1 MCGTE
6 NPKNA
11 QTCKFC
17 GYIFENFDTGQIDT
31 SNKNVPAALNQVPSS
46 RNEDSSAEPGSEEKF
61 PDMTASSSTV
71 PIPTMGSGAPA
82 FVVSKSVLS
91 SILPSIVYLVFIL
104 VFTTSAGISIYSLAI
119 TLIFIAVALVPVLF
133 SPRRFEFYDDEVKV
147 HKTIGGDTLIPY
159 SDIAYNYAQR
169 GNRSQVVLSSISR
182 RMRPLVVPGN
192 PANKD
197 LGMDLNQFLEKKVR
211 KPGTETPGA
220 KNASSSNP
228 NIAENN
234 SVSNPDSA
242 NGYEGN

>member
-1 MCGTE
+1 M
-6 NPKNA
+6 
-11 QTCKFC
+11 
-17 GYIFENFDTGQIDT
+17 
-31 SNKNVPAALNQVPSS
+31 
-46 RNEDSSAEPGSEEKF
+46 
-61 PDMTASSSTV
+61 
-71 PIPTMGSGAPA
+71 
-82 FVVSKSVLS
+82 
-91 SILPSIVYLVFIL
+91 
-104 VFTTSAGISIYSLAI
+104 FTTSAGISIYSLAI

-192 PANKD
+192 PANRD